1 MIFMVLIEDI
11 LEVPKNCIVDSVIPK
26 KQIFEAA
33 DLKNKDKTIFTNL
46 IKQIKW
52 CYNFTEDNIR
62 VRKYADELRSYDEVE
77 LINITLKYDNVHKID
92 IGKFKE
98 DDKID
103 RIADIVMRFIPYPII
118 LTMQYDTEL
127 KFYSAHIRDS
137 KADSEKIVIDGKI
150 LSTNWMDIDNLN
162 EIEDDFISKIQFY
175 NLDRTDFYKF
185 YNSYFESVVQHDGA
199 IMAGGTVDLS
209 VEEIKKIYDKI
220 AILDS
225 KIKEI
230 EKEISEEDNFNARM
244 ELNIKA
250 HGFKQEKE
258 NLVNK
263 LKGE

>member
-1 MIFMVLIEDI
+1 MVLIEDL
-11 LEVPKNCIVDSVIPK
+11 LEVPRECIVDNVIPK
-26 KQIFEAA
+26 KDIFEAA
-33 DLKNKDKTIFTNL
+33 ESKTKDKKIFTDL

-62 VRKYADELRSYDEVE
+62 VDKYIDDERKYEEVE
-77 LINITLKYDNVHKID
+77 LINIDLKYDNVHKIG

-98 DDKID
+98 DEKID
-103 RIADIVMRFIPYPII
+103 RIADIVMRFIPYPLI
-118 LTMQYDTEL
+118 LTIQYENEL
-127 KFYSAHIRDS
+127 KFYASHIRES
-137 KADSEKIVIDGKI
+137 KADYDKIVLDGKTR
-150 LSTNWMDIDNLN
+150 STNWMDIDNLS
-162 EIEDDFISKIQFY
+162 EIEEDFITKIQFD

-185 YNSYFESVVQHDGA
+185 YNTYLEAIVQHDAA
-199 IMAGGTVDLS
+199 IIADGS
-209 VEEIKKIYDKI
+209 VNMSIDEIERLYDEI
-220 AILDS
+220 SIFDE